1 MGATWVVRTV
11 AVPRWGVL
19 LELVLAIVVGQVTET
34 LARASDDDELSVGQV
49 GLGTAS
55 TTTSGSVRT

>member
-1 MGATWVVRTV
+1 VGATWVVRTV
-11 AVPRWGVL
+11 AVPRRGVL
-19 LELVLAIVVGQVTET
+19 LELVLTIVVGQVTET
-34 LARASDDDELSVGQV
+34 LARASDDELSVGQV